1 MTLLALDGVFKRY
14 VDGRREVP
22 VLDDVSVEID
32 AGDFVG
38 IWGVRRSGK
47 STLLRVASGE
57 ELTDAGSISFDGEET
72 TTMSSNRRSHLHRQ
86 GGIGFLASTG
96 VPREAS
102 RLSTMWHC
110 RC

>member
-38 IWGVRRSGK
+38 IW
-47 STLLRVASGE
+47 A
-57 ELTDAGSISFDGEET
+57 
-72 TTMSSNRRSHLHRQ
+72 
-86 GGIGFLASTG
+86 
-96 VPREAS
+96 
-102 RLSTMWHC
+102 
-110 RC
+110 